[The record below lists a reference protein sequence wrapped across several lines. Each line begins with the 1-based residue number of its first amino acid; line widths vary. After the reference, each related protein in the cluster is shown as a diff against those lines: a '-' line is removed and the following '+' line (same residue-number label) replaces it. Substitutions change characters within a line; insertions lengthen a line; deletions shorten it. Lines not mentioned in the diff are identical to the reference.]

1 MTSKESLFNKCV
13 YKTTLR
19 RFRLGSLIY
28 FILLFLSG
36 PLPLFTIGAEK
47 ANLRYFLNRATVFA
61 PERSVILGSDFMV
74 FPTLFALFVPTVVA
88 LMVYNYVH
96 SSKHGIFV
104 HSTPVSRKAN
114 YVSSLLAAF
123 TLMWAPIILTGIIYL
138 IMGTTA
144 YSNSVGMIAPI
155 VWMLINIAITFIMFS
170 VATLSAFLTG
180 NGFALV
186 AINVIIFALPPIV
199 ALACE
204 LFFNTFLFGF
214 SSNSQFFS
222 KIMQISPPVWIMGNL
237 LDTEKAYSFFNNAN
251 VIWFLVAAVLIYI
264 VTMFIY
270 KARKIENCGE
280 VAAFKIMRSVLKYT
294 VSSFVFIISY
304 GIFYQGIGMGMKIF
318 LLIAAILCAIAYFG
332 SEMIMQK
339 NLRVWGKWKGLL
351 GFYVATGLV
360 LSFVAFTSVFGF
372 ETYVPEKDAVEKIF
386 VYDGYFDTQPYV
398 KDKKL
403 ISDAVAIH
411 ESLTEDIPVIE
422 REYTISDER
431 YGMFFKYVL
440 KNGKAVER
448 YYKVDKET
456 YLYIMGKMFESVEYK
471 KAYTQF
477 SALNIENITA
487 AQMSTG
493 GGNIWHTEMLYD
505 DAKPLFEAFEKDLES
520 ITFEEYRK
528 NYKLDFTLGIEATH
542 EENQRQNIFKV
553 TNSNRQ
559 HYSFQRS
566 ITPAYKN
573 AYNLLVQNGTY
584 DKLKNRMSQSMK
596 ISKVPVNIKVEKTYN
611 EYGMISE
618 KERSFNLD
626 ELASVNIEDAKVL
639 FDIIA
644 KAERKEDESGD
655 FYLVFCT
662 DEEQVFEY
670 SAVLR
675 IKKENIPDNL
685 KKYVE

>member
-1 MTSKESLFNKCV
+1 MTLKESLFNKCV

-36 PLPLFTIGAEK
+36 PLPLFTIGAER

-114 YVSSLLAAF
+114 YFSSILGAF
-123 TLMWAPIILTGIIYL
+123 TLMWAPIIMTGIIYL
-138 IMGTTA
+138 IMGSTA
-144 YSNSVGMIAPI
+144 YSNSIGVVAVF

-214 SSNSQFFS
+214 SSSAQFFS
-222 KIMQISPPVWIMGNL
+222 KIMQISPLVWIMGNL
-237 LDTEKAYSFFNNAN
+237 LDTENAYSFFKNAD
-251 VIWFLVAAVLIYI
+251 VIWFLVAAVLIY
-264 VTMFIY
+264 VATMFIY

-304 GIFYQGIGMGMKIF
+304 GIFYQGIGMGMKTF
-318 LLIAAILCAIAYFG
+318 LLIAAILCAVTYFG

-351 GFYVATGLV
+351 GFYIGAGIV

-372 ETYVPEKDAVEKIF
+372 ETYVPEANNVAEIF
-386 VYDGYFDTQPYV
+386 VYDGYFESDPYV
-398 KDKKL
+398 KDEKV
-403 ISDAVAIH
+403 IADAVAIH
-411 ESLTEDIPVIE
+411 ESLTKDIPVIE

-440 KNGKAVER
+440 ENGKKVER
-448 YYKVDKET
+448 FYKVDKDT
-456 YLYIMGKMFESVEYK
+456 YRYIMGKMFESAEYK

-477 SALNIENITA
+477 NTLNIQNITA
-487 AQMSTG
+487 AQLNTG
-493 GGNIWHTEMLYD
+493 GGNIWHNEMLYE
-505 DAKPLFEAFEKDLES
+505 DAKPLFEALEKDIEN
-520 ITFEEYRK
+520 ITFEECVK
-528 NYKLDFTLGIEATH
+528 NYRLDFTLGIDATS
-542 EENQRQNIFKV
+542 EENERQNIFKKI
-553 TNSNRQ
+553 SGRQ
-559 HYSFQRS
+559 HYSFRRS
-566 ITPAYKN
+566 ITPVYKN
-573 AYNLLVQNGTY
+573 AYNLLIQNGTY
-584 DKLKNRMSQSMK
+584 DKVKTRMSQSMK
-596 ISKVPVNIKVEKTYN
+596 ITKVPVNIKTEKFDNGY
-611 EYGMISE
+611 MISE
-618 KERSFNLD
+618 KERALNAE
-626 ELASVNIEDAKVL
+626 ELVSVNTEDAKML
-639 FDIIA
+639 FDTIA
-644 KAERKEDESGD
+644 ETETNENENGE
-655 FYLVFCT
+655 FYLVFCS
-662 DEEQVFEY
+662 DEEQVFVH
-670 SAVLR
+670 SAMLK
-675 IKKENIPDNL
+675 IKKDEVPEYL
-685 KKYVE
+685 KAYLQ